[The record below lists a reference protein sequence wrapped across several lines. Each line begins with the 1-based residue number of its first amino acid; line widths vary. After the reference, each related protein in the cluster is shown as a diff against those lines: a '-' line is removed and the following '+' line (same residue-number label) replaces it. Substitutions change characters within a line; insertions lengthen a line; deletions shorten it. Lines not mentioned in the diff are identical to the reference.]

1 MNQSIAVINSIEFI
15 NLQPLEISPLMS
27 ACEIKVLY
35 LGENRNHTFI
45 SKEVATEMAK
55 TLRGCPIVG
64 YFKTDTQDF
73 GDHGNQ
79 VVFDENGISF
89 NCLTKPYGF
98 VSPDAKVW
106 FQKFEEQDEFG
117 NDIIREYLVTT
128 GYVWTG
134 QFEEVQCV
142 VDEGRPHSMELDK
155 KTLIGEWTKKINPQ
169 IEFFII
175 NDALFSKLCIL
186 GEDVEPCFEGS
197 SITTPETRFSLN
209 TEFKNTLYSMMQDLE
224 KVIKGG
230 QTMEP
235 EVLDTKEVVE
245 ESVVE
250 TVDPIPAEE
259 IQEPVVETETI
270 VDTPITEPENTVD
283 TDTDVTAA
291 LVVEEPVV
299 EDIATPVEE
308 TEPVHTENY
317 QAKYEALVE
326 EHSQL
331 QNAHKELEAQFTNLS
346 RDYEKLVEFKNKIE
360 NNKKDELIDSFS
372 SLTDEEKE
380 DVIKNKNSYSL
391 EEIEQKLSVIYTR
404 KSIALNDTNST
415 NVTDSPVVTFNV
427 AEYGEAAPAW
437 IAAIKNTKN
446 NRN

>member
-1 MNQSIAVINSIEFI
+1 
-15 NLQPLEISPLMS
+15 
-27 ACEIKVLY
+27 
-35 LGENRNHTFI
+35 
-45 SKEVATEMAK
+45 
-55 TLRGCPIVG
+55 
-64 YFKTDTQDF
+64 
-73 GDHGNQ
+73 
-79 VVFDENGISF
+79 
-89 NCLTKPYGF
+89 
-98 VSPDAKVW
+98 
-106 FQKFEEQDEFG
+106 
-117 NDIIREYLVTT
+117 
-128 GYVWTG
+128 
-134 QFEEVQCV
+134 
-142 VDEGRPHSMELDK
+142 MELDK

-224 KVIKGG
+224 KAIKGG

-270 VDTPITEPENTVD
+270 VDTPITEPENTVNI
-283 TDTDVTAA
+283 DTDVTAA

-299 EDIATPVEE
+299 ENIATPVEE
-308 TEPVHTENY
+308 TEPVQTENY

-331 QNAHKELEAQFTNLS
+331 QNAHRELEAQFTNLS

-437 IAAIKNTKN
+437 ITAIKNTKN